1 MKYLKDKWKRMKT
14 QNKITI
20 NKKFQKFYLKTVLN
34 FNLSEKLCCWLK
46 FLKIAKNSIFC
57 LSVALTTWSMKTSDK
72 ILRINIIGFY
82 YEYIS
87 ILYKTKFN
95 YLFFKSKTINTMVK
109 SIDEQTK

>member
-20 NKKFQKFYLKTVLN
+20 HKISTILKTVLN
-34 FNLSEKLCCWLK
+34 FNLSEKQCYWLK

-57 LSVALTTWSMKTSDK
+57 LIVALITWSMKTSDK

-109 SIDEQTK
+109 SINEQTK